1 MADEFKIEG
10 VRLEELEPVSVLD
23 DEAIFLVSSNKVCRI
38 ISLSSLRRAF
48 AGNPSSPNKDEVYY
62 NATYIDNKFKVVE
75 GNVTEI
81 QNRVNNFTNEIN
93 QQVQNINN
101 KFDEFKTDVNNKVQ
115 QSINNALQQVDQKI
129 SQAINQVNQKITELT
144 QNVNSVSSKVDDL
157 DREFKQF
164 STNIDG
170 VIEQK
175 INASISKVDQKIQ
188 AKIEEAMSGI
198 DQKIQDKI
206 DQISST
212 INSTIDQK
220 INTAKTEI
228 NSSVDNKL
236 NGYVQKSNKSS
247 ITVQASG
254 WTGDDRNPPFRN
266 VLTITGVT
274 TTNNVEI
281 LLPGTASL
289 EQVEAWCAAGVV
301 HGTQTTNSVTLLG
314 YGDKPE
320 IDIPLE
326 VIIRKDI

>member
-10 VRLEELEPVSVLD
+10 VRVEELVPVSVLD

-38 ISLSSLRRAF
+38 ISLSSLRKAF

-62 NATYIDNKFKVVE
+62 NATYIDNKFEVVE

-115 QSINNALQQVDQKI
+115 ESINNALQ
-129 SQAINQVNQKITELT
+129 QVNQKITELT
-144 QNVNSVSSKVDDL
+144 QNVNSVSSKVDEL

-188 AKIEEAMSGI
+188 AKIEEAMPGI
-198 DQKIQDKI
+198 DQKINA
-206 DQISST
+206 T
-212 INSTIDQK
+212 
-220 INTAKTEI
+220 KTEI

-274 TTNNVEI
+274 PTNNVEI

>member
-10 VRLEELEPVSVLD
+10 VRLEELEPLSVLD

-38 ISLSSLRRAF
+38 ISLSSLRKAF

-62 NATYIDNKFKVVE
+62 NATYIDNKFEVVE
-75 GNVTEI
+75 NNVTDV
-81 QNRVNNFTNEIN
+81 QNTVKNFTSEIT

-101 KFDEFKTDVNNKVQ
+101 KIDQFKLDIDNKVE
-115 QSINNALQQVDQKI
+115 QSINNALTQIDNKIIEKI
-129 SQAINQVNQKITELT
+129 SQVKTEL
-144 QNVNSVSSKVDDL
+144 
-157 DREFKQF
+157 E
-164 STNIDG
+164 STID
-170 VIEQK
+170 EK
-175 INASISKVDQKIQ
+175 IKTAT
-188 AKIEEAMSGI
+188 
-198 DQKIQDKI
+198 DKI
-206 DQISST
+206 DT
-212 INSTIDQK
+212 
-220 INTAKTEI
+220 
-228 NSSVDNKL
+228 KL
-236 NGYVQKSNKSS
+236 TNYVQKSNKSS

-274 TTNNVEI
+274 NTNNVEV
-281 LLPGTASL
+281 LLPGTATL

-301 HGTQTTNSVTLLG
+301 HGTQTTNSITLLG

>member
-38 ISLSSLRRAF
+38 ISLSSLRKAF

-62 NATYIDNKFKVVE
+62 NATYIDNKFEVAE
-75 GNVTEI
+75 GNITEI

-101 KFDEFKTDVNNKVQ
+101 KFDEFKVDVNNKVQ

-129 SQAINQVNQKITELT
+129 Q
-144 QNVNSVSSKVDDL
+144 D
-157 DREFKQF
+157 
-164 STNIDG
+164 
-170 VIEQK
+170 
-175 INASISKVDQKIQ
+175 
-188 AKIEEAMSGI
+188 KIEEAMPGI
-198 DQKIQDKI
+198 DQKINA
-206 DQISST
+206 T
-212 INSTIDQK
+212 
-220 INTAKTEI
+220 KTEI

-247 ITVQASG
+247 ITVQASE

-274 TTNNVEI
+274 PTNNVEI

-301 HGTQTTNSVTLLG
+301 HGTQTTDNVTLLG

>member
-38 ISLSSLRRAF
+38 ISLSSLRKAF

-62 NATYIDNKFKVVE
+62 NATYIDNKFEVVE

-115 QSINNALQQVDQKI
+115 ESINNALQ
-129 SQAINQVNQKITELT
+129 QVNQKITELT

-175 INASISKVDQKIQ
+175 INAAISKVDQKIQ
-188 AKIEEAMSGI
+188 DKIEEAMPGI
-198 DQKIQDKI
+198 DQKIQNKI

-236 NGYVQKSNKSS
+236 RNYVQKSNKST

-254 WTGDDRNPPFRN
+254 WTGDDRNPPFSN

-274 TTNNVEI
+274 PTNNVEI

-301 HGTQTTNSVTLLG
+301 HGTQTTNSITLLG

>member
-38 ISLSSLRRAF
+38 ISLSSLRKAF

-62 NATYIDNKFKVVE
+62 NATYIDNKFEVVE

-115 QSINNALQQVDQKI
+115 GSINNALQ
-129 SQAINQVNQKITELT
+129 QVNQKITELT

-175 INASISKVDQKIQ
+175 INAAISKVDQKIQ
-188 AKIEEAMSGI
+188 DKIEEAMPGI
-198 DQKIQDKI
+198 DQKIQNKI

-236 NGYVQKSNKSS
+236 RNYVQKSNKSS
-247 ITVQASG
+247 ITVQASR
-254 WTGDDRNPPFRN
+254 WTGDYRNPPFRN

-274 TTNNVEI
+274 PTNNVEI

>member
-38 ISLSSLRRAF
+38 ISLSSLRKAF

-62 NATYIDNKFKVVE
+62 NATYIDNKFEVAE
-75 GNVTEI
+75 GNITEI

-115 QSINNALQQVDQKI
+115 ESINNALQ
-129 SQAINQVNQKITELT
+129 QVNQKITELT
-144 QNVNSVSSKVDDL
+144 QNVNSVSSKVDEL

-188 AKIEEAMSGI
+188 AKIEEAMPGI
-198 DQKIQDKI
+198 DQKINA
-206 DQISST
+206 T
-212 INSTIDQK
+212 
-220 INTAKTEI
+220 KTEF
-228 NSSVDNKL
+228 NSSVDYKL

-274 TTNNVEI
+274 PTNNVEI

-301 HGTQTTNSVTLLG
+301 HGTQTTDSVTLLG
-314 YGDKPE
+314 YGDKP
-320 IDIPLE
+320 
-326 VIIRKDI
+326 